1 MRIHDALAG
10 ALLAALGGAVIW
22 YVAGF
27 PRVAGQIYG
36 PDLFPRLIGI
46 GLVLFG
52 AGLVLRG
59 ARAAGGLPALLDLP
73 SNGEIRRGL
82 LATLYIVSS
91 VLAVV
96 FLAERLGSQILVF
109 AILISGLLAVYR
121 RPVLSLTL
129 AVGLT
134 VAFDLIFRVLL
145 RVPLPSGPLTGML

>member
-27 PRVAGQIYG
+27 PRVAGQNYG
-36 PDLFPRLIGI
+36 PDLFPRLVGI

-52 AGLVLRG
+52 TGLVLRG
-59 ARAAGGLPALLDLP
+59 VRSAGGLPALLELP
-73 SNGEIRRGL
+73 SHGEIRRAL
-82 LATLYIVSS
+82 LATVYIVSS

-109 AILISGLLAVYR
+109 GILISGLLAVYR

-129 AVGLT
+129 ALGLT

-145 RVPLPSGPLTGML
+145 RVPLPSGLLTGVL